1 MVKDADAVINLAAIS
16 SVQRSVENP
25 LLVNDVNVKG
35 TLNLLKASVD
45 SNQKRFVQ
53 ASSAAV
59 YGESQTL
66 PVREDFT
73 PNPLSPYAVSKLTD
87 ENYARVFNQIYG

>member
-1 MVKDADAVINLAAIS
+1 LRLVKQLVKDADAVINLAAIS

-35 TLNLLKASVD
+35 TLNLLKASVA
-45 SNQKRFVQ
+45 SHQKRFVQ

-59 YGESQTL
+59 YG
-66 PVREDFT
+66 
-73 PNPLSPYAVSKLTD
+73 
-87 ENYARVFNQIYG
+87 